1 MNVVVGKALPFNS
14 NKRYLLTRSL
24 HPPDSYYMLDF
35 SQNYFELFGLPA
47 DFRVD
52 LDEVSLRYR
61 DLQKVVHP
69 DKFASASEQQQR
81 VAMQSATLVN
91 EAYEVLKDPLKRA
104 QYLLSLKGRDA
115 DGENLTTTDGSFLMQ
130 QMELRE
136 ALDES
141 READDPLEALD
152 TLLDTIK
159 TAINE
164 QIAKLTI
171 LLETSSEE
179 DLDAAMESV
188 YKMQFLKK
196 LYSEAESLEAE
207 LEDMI

>member
-1 MNVVVGKALPFNS
+1 
-14 NKRYLLTRSL
+14 
-24 HPPDSYYMLDF
+24 MLDF

-69 DKFASASEQQQR
+69 DKFANAGEQQQR
-81 VAMQSATLVN
+81 IAMQSATLVN
-91 EAYEVLKDPLKRA
+91 EAYQVLKDPLRRA

-115 DGENLTTTDGSFLMQ
+115 DGENLTTSDAAFLMQ

-136 ALDES
+136 ALE
-141 READDPLEALD
+141 EARGAEDPLEELD
-152 TLLDTIK
+152 KLLDSIK
-159 TAINE
+159 AAINE

-171 LLETSSEE
+171 LLESSTQA
-179 DLDAAMESV
+179 DLEAAMESV

-196 LYSEAESLEAE
+196 LYSEAEALEAE

>member
-1 MNVVVGKALPFNS
+1 MI
-14 NKRYLLTRSL
+14 
-24 HPPDSYYMLDF
+24 DF

-69 DKFASASEQQQR
+69 DKFASASEQEQR

-91 EAYEVLKDPLKRA
+91 EAYQVLKDPLKRA

-115 DGENLTTTDGSFLMQ
+115 HGNNLTTTDGAFLMQ
-130 QMELRE
+130 QMQLRE
-136 ALDES
+136 ALDET
-141 READDPLEALD
+141 READDPLGALD
-152 TLLDTIK
+152 VLLDTIRS
-159 TAINE
+159 AINE

-171 LLETSSEE
+171 LLETSTEE

-196 LYSEAESLEAE
+196 LYSEAEALEAD